1 MSVGRA
7 EERTPDK
14 CARAGRVASSSL
26 PLPTPRRGCH
36 VKCGYA
42 DVLVRGGTVIELER
56 RYGLAGTSVLERLRE
71 VKSESGRIAPEDVAR
86 IADEL
91 GLPRAHVHGAASFY
105 ADLGFEPSGDR
116 HVRVCAGTAC
126 FAATGGAH
134 IDELEQRLG
143 VRRGKASADGQVSLQ
158 PVYCLGYCY
167 ASPAALDG
175 ETPCAGP
182 NLVEQL
188 AGAAPASD
196 PAIPLEAAV
205 DEPVVLAG
213 IAGTGPPAW
222 SAWRHVLATGDRA
235 RIIEE
240 VLASGL
246 RGRGGAG
253 FPAARKWETAAQSP
267 SDGPRYLVCNGD
279 EGDPGSYVD
288 RLLMERDPHRVLEGM
303 ALAAFASDASRGYVY
318 VRSEYP
324 RARDRLREAVAEARS
339 AGELGT
345 DVHGSGVDFDVE
357 VFEGAGSYVAG
368 EETSLIRSMEGLRGG
383 ATKRPPFPA
392 ESGLLGRPTV
402 VNNVETLTAVPW
414 VMSRGGDAYA
424 RLGIGDSK
432 GTKLVCLNE
441 RFARPGAYEVE
452 LGVTLRYIC
461 EHLGGGLRDGCE
473 LRSLQVG
480 GPLGGFLGPDELDT
494 PLTFNAL
501 EAAGAALGHGSLV
514 AFDQR
519 TSAAALLR
527 HVWQFAAD
535 ESCGTCFPCRIGSM
549 RGLEIAEAAD
559 AGMDAAAVQIQEE
572 LLETMGRASLCGFGQ
587 SVPISVRSLMRVY
600 GNELGTNRQ

>member
-1 MSVGRA
+1 MRVGA
-7 EERTPDK
+7 
-14 CARAGRVASSSL
+14 
-26 PLPTPRRGCH
+26 
-36 VKCGYA
+36 
-42 DVLVRGGTVIELER
+42 VIELER

-71 VKSESGRIAPEDVAR
+71 VKAKSGRITPGDIAR

-91 GLPRAHVHGAASFY
+91 SLPRAHVHGAASFY
-105 ADLGFEPSGDR
+105 ADLGFEPSSER
-116 HVRVCAGTAC
+116 HVRVCSGTAC

-134 IDELEQRLG
+134 IDELEERLG
-143 VRRGKASADGQVSLQ
+143 VGREGISADGTVSLQ
-158 PVYCLGYCY
+158 SVYCLGYCY

-175 ETPCAGP
+175 ESPCAGP
-182 NLVEQL
+182 DLVDQL
-188 AGAAPASD
+188 TGDAPVRD
-196 PAIPLEAAV
+196 PEIPLAAAV
-205 DEPVVLAG
+205 DKPVVLAA
-213 IAGTGPPAW
+213 IVGTGPPAW
-222 SAWRHVLATGDRA
+222 SAWHDVLAAGDRQ
-235 RIIEE
+235 RVIDE

-253 FPAARKWETAAQSP
+253 FPAARKWETAARSP

-279 EGDPGSYVD
+279 EGDPGSYID
-288 RLLMERDPHRVLEGM
+288 RLLMERDPHRVLEGI
-303 ALAAFASDASRGYVY
+303 ALAAFASGASQGYVY

-324 RARDRLREAVAEARS
+324 RARDILREAVAEARG
-339 AGELGT
+339 AGELGS
-345 DVHGSGVDFDVE
+345 DVRGSGVDFDVE

-392 ESGLLGRPTV
+392 ESGLFGRPTV

-414 VMSRGGDAYA
+414 IVSRGGNAYA
-424 RLGIGDSK
+424 RLGIGDSR

-441 RFARPGAYEVE
+441 RFARPGVYEVE
-452 LGVTLRYIC
+452 LGVTLRQIC
-461 EHLGGGLRDGCE
+461 EQLGGGLRDGRE

-501 EAAGAALGHGSLV
+501 QAAGAALGHGSLI
-514 AFDQR
+514 AFDEH

-527 HVWQFAAD
+527 HIWQFAAD
-535 ESCGTCFPCRIGSM
+535 ESCGTCFPCRIGSR
-549 RGLEIAEAAD
+549 RGLEISDRAG
-559 AGMDAAAVQIQEE
+559 AGMDTDAVQIQEE
-572 LLETMGRASLCGFGQ
+572 LLETMGKASLCGFGE

-600 GNELGTNRQ
+600 GDELAADSR

>member
-1 MSVGRA
+1 VG
-7 EERTPDK
+7 
-14 CARAGRVASSSL
+14 AGI
-26 PLPTPRRGCH
+26 
-36 VKCGYA
+36 
-42 DVLVRGGTVIELER
+42 VIELER
-56 RYGLAGTSVLERLRE
+56 RYGLAGMTVLERLRE
-71 VKSESGRIAPEDVAR
+71 AKARSGRIAPGDVAR
-86 IADEL
+86 IAYEL

-105 ADLGFEPSGDR
+105 ADLGFEPSGAR
-116 HVRVCAGTAC
+116 HLRVCAGTAC
-126 FAATGGAH
+126 FAATGGTH
-134 IDELEQRLG
+134 IDDLELRLG
-143 VRRGKASADGQVSLQ
+143 VRRGEASADGQVSLQ

-175 ETPCAGP
+175 ELPCAGP
-182 NLVEQL
+182 DLVEQL
-188 AGAAPASD
+188 AGDVPTRD
-196 PAIPLEAAV
+196 PEIPLEAAV

-222 SAWRHVLATGDRA
+222 SAWHDVIAAADRA
-235 RIIEE
+235 RVIGE
-240 VLASGL
+240 VLSSGL

-253 FPAARKWETAAQSP
+253 FPAARKWETAAQNP

-279 EGDPGSYVD
+279 EGDPGSYID
-288 RLLMERDPHRVLEGM
+288 RLLMERDPHRVLEGI
-303 ALAAFASDASRGYVY
+303 ALAAFASRASQGYVY

-324 RARDRLREAVAEARS
+324 HARDVLREAVAEARS

-345 DVHGSGVDFDVE
+345 DVRGSGVDFDVE

-392 ESGLLGRPTV
+392 ESGLFGRPTV
-402 VNNVETLTAVPW
+402 VNNVETLAAVPW
-414 VMSRGGDAYA
+414 IVSRGGDAYA
-424 RLGIGDSK
+424 RLGIGDSR

-441 RFARPGAYEVE
+441 RFARPGVYEVE
-452 LGVTLRYIC
+452 LGVTLHHIC
-461 EHLGGGLRDGCE
+461 DQLGGGLRDGYR

-494 PLTFNAL
+494 PLTFSAL
-501 EAAGAALGHGSLV
+501 EAAGAALGHGSLI
-514 AFDQR
+514 AFDER

-527 HVWQFAAD
+527 HIWQFAAD
-535 ESCGTCFPCRIGSM
+535 ESCGTCFPCRIGSR
-549 RGLEIAEAAD
+549 RGLEIAEVAD
-559 AGMDAAAVQIQEE
+559 AGMDADAVQIQEQ

-600 GNELGTNRQ
+600 GDELAAERR